1 MIAFPRFRSGET
13 DMNENR
19 EKVNTETVGDK
30 LVHSLISLITVAALS
45 VPAVLT
51 KQPALNVL
59 PLAGVAA
66 MTSLF
71 GGVPGIV
78 CAVVTALCSAYTLSE
93 GNDFVTYSQQ
103 GLIGHIAIIFA
114 AAVCVVFVSRIRW
127 LNREKSAELERIHA
141 LLEES
146 HIELETARTVDAVTT
161 TRNRYAFRRD
171 YGNYKGRDVCL
182 LMLDIDKFKRTNDT
196 YGHAVG
202 DFLLKRM
209 GESMRAQF
217 GDEHCYRYGGDEF
230 LVVCPEVAPDDFIA
244 RIEKLR
250 EAVASIRIENADIVI
265 RFSAGCVYGSAARP
279 DDLRLMIRH
288 ADFNLY
294 EAKDGGK
301 NRTVSSEYSREF
313 AQGIELVPESDMVD
327 LFGA

>member
-1 MIAFPRFRSGET
+1 ME
-13 DMNENR
+13 ENKT
-19 EKVNTETVGDK
+19 KVNTETVGEK
-30 LVHSLISLITVAALS
+30 LVHALISLVAAAALS

-71 GGVPGIV
+71 GGVSGIV

-93 GNDFVTYSQQ
+93 GNGFVNYSQQ
-103 GLIGHIAIIFA
+103 GLVGHIAIIFA
-114 AAVCVVFVSRIRW
+114 AAVCVVFISRIRW
-127 LNREKSAELERIHA
+127 LNHEKAAELADIHA
-141 LLEES
+141 RLEES
-146 HIELETARTVDAVTT
+146 HIELETARTTDAVTT

-171 YGNYKGRDVCL
+171 YENYKGRDVCL

-202 DFLLKRM
+202 DFILKKM
-209 GESMRAQF
+209 GEAMRAQF

-230 LVVCPEVAPDDFIA
+230 LIVCPEVDPDDFKA

-250 EAVASIRIENADIVI
+250 EAVSVIKTNGADIEI
-265 RFSAGCVYGSAARP
+265 RFSGGCVYGSAARS

-288 ADFNLY
+288 ADSNLY

-301 NRTVSSEYSREF
+301 NRCVSTGYSREF
-313 AQGIELVPESDMVD
+313 AQKIELVPESDMVD
-327 LFGA
+327 LFGN